1 MAENN
6 FRADRLQ
13 EAINTYGVDLPEG
26 VIWDNE
32 KMIKVLG
39 DYFINL
45 SPDKYSWGA
54 RYVQS
59 LNTVMLCDH
68 LHKFIKNFDVS
79 PLESEDYVAET
90 KENGMRCLAV
100 YSPESGFEF
109 FTRRESVTNYL
120 NGNIADK
127 FLFINKGLIT
137 EPKDYINKFNYRFVL
152 DGELLVEGI
161 ENELVSSQI
170 TVEDYVQSIFSSS
183 VERAKNFQK
192 DGHRLKMVVFDVLY
206 FEKNPVIP
214 AAWTPKYNYHDVE
227 LTQEVIDWVNN
238 TFGKYLKSAC
248 FKSVGRAK
256 KLYQYLYTLKDV
268 GEFDVRKYPFKLRRN
283 LRKLLVN
290 FLSQNNLPFIE
301 VQGEDVYKVAFTD
314 QVLRE
319 GGEGSIIKSLHAP
332 YISDLRSSR
341 SHRAAMKVKQSIE
354 KMMSAD
360 ASVAED
366 FDVFITGANPPKSD
380 RIIDMIGS
388 LKCSIYIKKEDGT
401 TVEHEIANVS
411 GLTHEW
417 KRKMALLD
425 PATGKIGLN
434 PEYLGK
440 VIAINGL
447 ALTGSNMK
455 FQHAVLKD
463 KGVLEFKAKN
473 PSECTWD
480 IEALREMSLIRG
492 K

>member
-26 VIWDNE
+26 VTWDNE

-45 SPDKYSWGA
+45 TPDKYSWGA

-68 LHKFIKNFDVS
+68 MHKFIKNFDVS

-100 YSPESGFEF
+100 YSPEAGFEF

-183 VERAKNFQK
+183 AERAKNFQK

-206 FEKNPVIP
+206 FEKNPAIP
-214 AAWTPKYNYHDVE
+214 ATWTPKYNYHDIE
-227 LTQEVIDWVNN
+227 LTQEVIDWVNSN
-238 TFGKYLKSAC
+238 FSKYLESSC

-256 KLYQYLYTLKDV
+256 KLYQYLYTLKDA
-268 GEFDVRKYPFKLRRN
+268 GQFDVRKYPFKKRRE
-283 LRKLLVN
+283 LRKLLVS
-290 FLSQNNLPFIE
+290 FLQTNQLPFIE
-301 VQGEDVYKVAFTD
+301 VQGEDTYKVAFTD

-360 ASVAED
+360 ASIAED

-380 RIIDMIGS
+380 RIMDMIGS
-388 LKCSIYIKKEDGT
+388 LKCSVYIKKEDGT

-425 PATGKIGLN
+425 PSTGKIGLR

-447 ALTGSNMK
+447 ALTGSNLK

-463 KGVLEFKAKN
+463 KGILEFKAKN